1 MDSHWKQQAAWCT
14 RGFGVVEKEK
24 FLDNIESTLLRRF
37 QFTVKAFEHKID
49 RQWVILRKLV

>member
-24 FLDNIESTLLRRF
+24 FLDKDYLLEKSF
-37 QFTVKAFEHKID
+37 ID
-49 RQWVILRKLV
+49 IY

>member
-24 FLDNIESTLLRRF
+24 FLDNVEITLLRF
-37 QFTVKAFEHKID
+37 QFTVKAFEHMID
-49 RQWVILRKLV
+49 RQWIILIKLV